1 MRSNTWMTPA
11 AAILIAAVGSTAALA
26 QPPASSAPRQTTPA
40 APGQVD
46 LRPKFKTGQQ
56 TRYSFDQTAKNTI
69 KTDDPDDA
77 AAQEQ
82 LQTEH
87 ITLLLKVVESGD
99 AGSTIQVV
107 YESIKVRLMT
117 DDGPAEYDSTKPAAK
132 KPAPAQAPAPSPS
145 RTPSRPG
152 TPATTPT
159 TTPAK
164 PAPNLDPLKQI
175 ADMDAS
181 GMLAQMV
188 GPMVGATITVKTDNS
203 GAITSVSGGES
214 LGGALP
220 GLGGM
225 GGSLVPSP
233 TAVANWLVAGLGGP
247 GNKGVAHVGETWT
260 NKDALSGTPVGSF
273 NMNTK
278 HTLKSASNGT
288 ANLSF
293 VGGIEPASQG
303 TTPGGLAQV
312 QSAAYTGTYAWD
324 TRAGSLVEMNT
335 DMRVVLEGGLMGAK
349 SRLSS
354 QTQVKVRRQ

>member
-1 MRSNTWMTPA
+1 MPSNTWMTPV
-11 AAILIAAVGSTAALA
+11 AAILTAAAGCATALA
-26 QPPASSAPRQTTPA
+26 EPPAPNFPKQTAPA
-40 APGQVD
+40 SPGEVD

-56 TRYSFDQTAKNTI
+56 TRYSFDQTAKSSV
-69 KTDDPDDA
+69 KSDDA
-77 AAQEQ
+77 DDATAQEQ
-82 LQTEH
+82 MQTEH
-87 ITLLLKVVESGD
+87 ITLLLNVVESGS

-107 YESIKVRLMT
+107 YESIKVRLT
-117 DDGPAEYDSTKPAAK
+117 TPDGPAEYDSTKPATK
-132 KPAPAQAPAPSPS
+132 KPAPVQAPATSPS
-145 RTPSRPG
+145 RTPNRPVAPT
-152 TPATTPT
+152 TPPPTTPT
-159 TTPAK
+159 K
-164 PAPNLDPLKQI
+164 PSPNLDPLKQI
-175 ADMDAS
+175 ADMDTS
-181 GMLAQMV
+181 GMLGLIV

-214 LGGALP
+214 LGGAIP

-225 GGSLVPSP
+225 GAALVPSP

-260 NKDALSGTPVGSF
+260 NNDALSGTPVGSF

-278 HTLKSASNGT
+278 HTLKSMSNGT

-293 VGGIEPASQG
+293 IGGIEPASQG

-324 TRAGSLVEMNT
+324 TRAGSLAEMNT
-335 DMRVVLEGGLMGAK
+335 EMRVVLEGGLMGAK
-349 SRLSS
+349 SRMSS